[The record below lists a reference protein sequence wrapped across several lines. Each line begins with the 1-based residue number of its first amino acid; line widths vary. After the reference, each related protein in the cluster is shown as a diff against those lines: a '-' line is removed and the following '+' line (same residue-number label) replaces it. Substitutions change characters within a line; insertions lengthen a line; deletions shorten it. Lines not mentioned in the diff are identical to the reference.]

1 MMKPAEFEDLK
12 ADILRNGLLT
22 PVYLFNGEIVDG
34 RNRYLA
40 CRAVGIKP
48 KFQQFTGTE
57 SELLPFV
64 VSLNIQRRHLNQSQ
78 KACLALELLPE
89 LERLNK
95 ANLSSKISAIRKGE
109 LSTNL
114 TKPADSRKTA
124 AQSFGVS
131 EGAISTAKRIKEKSG
146 ELFEQVKSGAMKL
159 NAAAK
164 LLTFEKD
171 NDLQNPPEL
180 STNLTKPDNVELT
193 RNEEKKIIEL
203 CTEFGISA
211 AAARAYVL
219 KKRTP
224 KRTKTGKN
232 YQELKVRFPDEMKEH
247 LRSLAAADGV
257 SISEY
262 IRVMIAKHTAKNN

>member
-1 MMKPAEFEDLK
+1 MMLPAEFEDLK

-40 CRAVGIKP
+40 CRAVGIEP

-89 LERLNK
+89 LERVNK

-114 TKPADSRKTA
+114 TKPDS
-124 AQSFGVS
+124 
-131 EGAISTAKRIKEKSG
+131 
-146 ELFEQVKSGAMKL
+146 
-159 NAAAK
+159 
-164 LLTFEKD
+164 
-171 NDLQNPPEL
+171 
-180 STNLTKPDNVELT
+180 VELT
-193 RNEEKKIIEL
+193 KNEEKKVVEL
-203 CTEFGISA
+203 CAEFGISA

-219 KKRTP
+219 KKRIP

-247 LRSLAAADGV
+247 LRNLAAADGV

-262 IRVMIAKHTAKNN
+262 IRVMIAKHTAKNNSD